1 MIVGLAA
8 LAAFILAVVPWLA
21 PLAYP
26 LRLLITIVHELG
38 HGLAA
43 LLTGG
48 QFLRFVV
55 FPSGE
60 GVAYT
65 AGGWRLLVI
74 PAGYLGAAAFGA
86 GLIVAGRTARTSRAV
101 MTGLGGALLAL
112 TLLYGTP
119 SIFSPSWQS
128 GLLTVGSGVF
138 LGAAFLWVAA
148 RATLGWTLFLL
159 NLIAVQAGLTAF
171 SDLVTLIGLS
181 TRFFGGPSNDAQ
193 AMAAATFLPAAFWA
207 VLWAATAIALI
218 GGALW
223 ATWVRPG
230 R

>member
-1 MIVGLAA
+1 V
-8 LAAFILAVVPWLA
+8 ILAVLAAVVLAMTPWLA
-21 PLAYP
+21 PLTYP
-26 LRLLITIVHELG
+26 LRLLITIVHELS
-38 HGLAA
+38 HGLTA

-60 GVAYT
+60 GLAHT

-74 PAGYLGAAAFGA
+74 PAGYLGAATFGA
-86 GLIVAGRTARTSRAV
+86 GLILAGRSARASRAV
-101 MTGLGGALLAL
+101 MAGLGGALLAL

-119 SIFSPSWQS
+119 SIFSPYWQS
-128 GLLTVGSGVF
+128 GLLTVVSGLA
-138 LGAAFLWVAA
+138 LGGGFLWVAA
-148 RATLGWTLFLL
+148 RATPGWTLSLL

-171 SDLVTLIGLS
+171 SDLVVLIGLS
-181 TRFFGGPSNDAQ
+181 TSFFSASTNDAQ

-207 VLWAATAIALI
+207 ILWAGTAIALI

-223 ATWVRPG
+223 TTWLRPG